1 MPDSF
6 GMSFGKSLANS
17 AGSGIVSGLI
27 NQGFGA
33 WTAARDYKYWK
44 KRTDYENK
52 LQKEW
57 FDLTN
62 EYNSPEAQRARLEKA
77 GLSPA
82 LMYGGSGAGA
92 SFGASAAD
100 MPNAPSGGGAAP
112 SGTMNSSYDALSA
125 SVIQLNQ
132 AKADESRANAED
144 TRGETVPAHDLQA
157 LRTSEINANQAR
169 MAFLQ
174 KQAQTEE
181 EKKNN
186 LILDNYAR
194 QRQNRIGDATEQV
207 EISKAYAD
215 YDNIVK
221 QNDMLAEQIDDK
233 KFWNSMHEW
242 QKKAFIA
249 EYNNTLI
256 EGVMKKAQIA
266 LANVGIHRSMAEINY
281 ICTQDDKARQEI
293 QNLITEQGLTLEKA
307 NTEKEMRPYMKW
319 KAVVGMV
326 TDTAN
331 SVASLVNAFKPP
343 LPSSGSTG
351 PKSSLWVP
359 GSLSGKNPAG
369 QNESWILR

>member
-1 MPDSF
+1 MADSF
-6 GMSFGKSLANS
+6 GTAFGKSLAES
-17 AGSGIVSGLI
+17 AGSGLISGGI
-27 NQGFGA
+27 NQLFGA
-33 WTAARDYKYWK
+33 LNAKRDFNYWK
-44 KRTDYENK
+44 KRVDYENE

-57 FDLTN
+57 FNMTN
-62 EYNSPEAQRARLEKA
+62 EYNSPAAQRSRLSAA

-82 LMYGGSGAGA
+82 LMFGGSGAGA
-92 SFGASAAD
+92 SASAASAD

-112 SGTMNSSYDALSA
+112 SGAMNPSYDALSA

-144 TRGETVPAHDLQA
+144 TRGETIPARDLQA
-157 LRTSEINANQAR
+157 LRTSEINVNQAH

-186 LILDNYAR
+186 LILDNYAK

-221 QNDMLAEQIDDK
+221 QNDMLAEQINDK

-266 LANVGIHRSMAEINY
+266 LANVGIYKSMAEINY

-293 QNLITEQGLTLEKA
+293 QNLIAEQGLTLEKV
-307 NTEKEMRPYMKW
+307 NTEKEMRPYMKA
-319 KAVVGMV
+319 KVVANII

-331 SVASLVNAFKPP
+331 SVASLVNAFKPGVSA
-343 LPSSGSTG
+343 SSSG

-359 GSLSGKNPAG
+359 GSLSGKNPFG
-369 QNESWILR
+369 QNETWILR

>member
-6 GMSFGKSLANS
+6 GMAFGKALANS
-17 AGSGIVSGLI
+17 AGSGLVSGGI
-27 NQGFGA
+27 NQLFGA
-33 WTAARDYKYWK
+33 LTAKRDYKYWK
-44 KRTDYENK
+44 KRTDYENQ

-57 FDLTN
+57 FNLTN
-62 EYNSPEAQRARLEKA
+62 EYNSPQAQRARLEQA

-82 LMYGGSGAGA
+82 LMFGGSGAGA
-92 SFGASAAD
+92 SFGASSAD
-100 MPNAPSGGGAAP
+100 MPNAPSGGGASP
-112 SGTMNSSYDALSA
+112 SGTMNPSYDALSA

-144 TRGETVPAHDLQA
+144 TRGETIPAHDLQA
-157 LRTSEINANQAR
+157 FRSSQINVNQAH

-186 LILDNYAR
+186 LILDNYAK

-221 QNDMLAEQIDDK
+221 QNYMLAEQINDK

-266 LANVGIHRSMAEINY
+266 LANVGIHKSMAEINY

-293 QNLITEQGLTLEKA
+293 QNLIAEQGLTLEKA
-307 NTEKEMRPYMKW
+307 NTEKEMRPYMKA
-319 KAVVGMV
+319 KVVANIV

-331 SVASLVNAFKPP
+331 SVASLVNAFKPGV
-343 LPSSGSTG
+343 SVSSTG